1 MRQFKVYRHP
11 SGALDCVKPG
21 WSWPAFLF
29 GGFWGFSKKMWG
41 PGAAELSGL
50 LVLLLLPVHV
60 AFPCVAVFACHLVFG
75 WQGHAWLARHLQGQG
90 YRHVDT
96 VTANDRGGALAL
108 SIRQRGWR
116 VRVPVGSLNG
126 QPD

>member
-21 WSWPAFLF
+21 WSWPAFFF
-29 GGFWGFSKKMWG
+29 GGFWGFSKKMWW

-50 LVLLLLPVHV
+50 VLLLVLPVHAV
-60 AFPCVAVFACHLVFG
+60 FPGVAVLVCHLVFG
-75 WQGHAWLARHLQGQG
+75 WCGHAWLALHLLRQG
-90 YRHVDT
+90 YGHADT

-116 VRVPVGSLNG
+116 VSTGLLNG
-126 QPD
+126 